1 MLSKKSHLAGSRR
14 DQGLDIMMREA
25 ITLKFIAA
33 ALTGDQL
40 KELIQIPPRR
50 QGRAATSPWPSP
62 WRLEVRRLRRDLV
75 AIEAEHEE
83 ANGR

>member
-1 MLSKKSHLAGSRR
+1 MSGWVDAVEKKVALL
-14 DQGLDIMMREA
+14 DPDEIKGLDIMMREA

-50 QGRAATSPWPSP
+50 
-62 WRLEVRRLRRDLV
+62 
-75 AIEAEHEE
+75 
-83 ANGR
+83 

>member
-1 MLSKKSHLAGSRR
+1 MECLGMGRCCRKKVALL
-14 DQGLDIMMREA
+14 DPDEIKGLDIMMREA

-50 QGRAATSPWPSP
+50 
-62 WRLEVRRLRRDLV
+62 
-75 AIEAEHEE
+75 
-83 ANGR
+83 